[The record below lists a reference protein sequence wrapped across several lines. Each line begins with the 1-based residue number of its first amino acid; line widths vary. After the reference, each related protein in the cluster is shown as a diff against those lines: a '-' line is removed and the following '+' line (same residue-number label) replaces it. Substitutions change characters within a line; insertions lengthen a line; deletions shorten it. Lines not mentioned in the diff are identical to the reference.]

1 MKLTNIN
8 PRYTPTM
15 PSIPASAGGAGNGKL
30 RNVTITPKTVPTI
43 KLSRSSI
50 PF

>member
-8 PRYTPTM
+8 PRYTPTI
-15 PSIPASAGGAGNGKL
+15 PIIPASAGGAGKGKL
-30 RNVTITPKTVPTI
+30 RNVTIAPKTNPTI

-50 PF
+50 SF